1 MWKCPKCGRTFC
13 NDNQHHFCGKCK
25 GPKTIDEYIDEQG
38 EDIRPQLEQVRNAI
52 REVLSEA
59 TEKIAWQ
66 MPTYREKKNIIHF
79 AASKNHIGLYPGEA
93 VVAHLSNILDE
104 YGFKYAKG
112 SIQIPYTAEV
122 PKDLIK
128 QIAGW
133 AKSNI
138 E

>member
-93 VVAHLSNILDE
+93 VVAHFSNILDDRLS
-104 YGFKYAKG
+104 K
-112 SIQIPYTAEV
+112 I
-122 PKDLIK
+122 
-128 QIAGW
+128 
-133 AKSNI
+133 
-138 E
+138 